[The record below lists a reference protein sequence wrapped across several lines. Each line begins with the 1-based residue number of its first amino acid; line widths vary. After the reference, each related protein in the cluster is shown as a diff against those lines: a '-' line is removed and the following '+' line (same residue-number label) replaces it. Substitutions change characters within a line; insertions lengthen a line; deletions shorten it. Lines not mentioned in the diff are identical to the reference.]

1 MKLLVA
7 RTFRQFQFK
16 SEIWLSAPS
25 LSDPL
30 YTDAMAQKRGE
41 RCKNDGNL

>member
-7 RTFRQFQFK
+7 RTFRQFLFK
-16 SEIWLSAPS
+16 SEIGLCVPS

-30 YTDAMAQKRGE
+30 YTDTMAQKRGE
-41 RCKNDGNL
+41 SCKND